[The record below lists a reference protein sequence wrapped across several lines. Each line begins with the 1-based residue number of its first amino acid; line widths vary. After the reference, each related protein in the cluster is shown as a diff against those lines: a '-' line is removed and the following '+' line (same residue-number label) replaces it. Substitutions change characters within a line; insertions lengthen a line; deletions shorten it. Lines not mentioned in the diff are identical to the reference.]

1 MASRAA
7 PRPLPRIPKR
17 IERVLTSRHV
27 VLRLIATTF
36 GLVVGLGVLMSLLDR
51 EDFPSIWLGIWWAVG
66 TVSTVGYG
74 DAVPV
79 QLSGRLV
86 ASAAMIVGIAFI
98 SLLTATVASALV
110 ASRDEDED
118 EEEAELL
125 AAVRR
130 VEQRLTDLEEALR
143 AGRSE
148 K

>member
-1 MASRAA
+1 MVSRT
-7 PRPLPRIPKR
+7 PRSPAVVVPKR

-36 GLVVGLGVLMSLLDR
+36 GLVVVLGVLMSLLDR
-51 EDFPSIWLGIWWAVG
+51 KDFPSIWLGIWWAVG

-74 DAVPV
+74 DVVPIE
-79 QLSGRLV
+79 LSGRLV

-110 ASRDEDED
+110 ASSAKD
-118 EEEAELL
+118 EEVKEEDLL
-125 AAVRR
+125 DAIRR
-130 VEQRLTDLEEALR
+130 VEGRLTVIEESLQAR
-143 AGRSE
+143 R